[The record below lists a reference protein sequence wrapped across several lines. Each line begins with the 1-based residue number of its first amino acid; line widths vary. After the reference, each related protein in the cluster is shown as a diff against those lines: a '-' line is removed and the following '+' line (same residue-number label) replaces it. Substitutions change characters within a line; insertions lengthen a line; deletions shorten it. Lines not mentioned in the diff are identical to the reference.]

1 MNNNYQQESL
11 FNAIADIQR
20 RKIIQL
26 LKTGEMSVAEIKENF
41 DFSGATLSHH
51 LSILKKA
58 DLVRVTRNGQQRI
71 YTLNMTVAE
80 ELMLFI
86 NQLFRGK
93 HNEK

>member
-1 MNNNYQQESL
+1 MSDNYQQESL

-26 LKTGEMSVAEIKENF
+26 LKAGEMSVAEIKEHF
-41 DFSGATLSHH
+41 ELSGATLSHH

-58 DLVRVTRNGQQRI
+58 DLVRVTRKGQQRI

-86 NQLFRGK
+86 NQLFRG
-93 HNEK
+93 NEQ